1 MYIKLSINLNTNDK
15 YTINQYQKYELEP
28 EVNGFHQEYH
38 FSNAPGAPLYK
49 FEQKHYV
56 NQSPLW
62 RAERYLINI
71 MNNINFYNDDID
83 KKKVIELFTSAL
95 DSLKN
100 RCELFEH
107 RIYIDNKE
115 SYIQYSVYH

>member
-1 MYIKLSINLNTNDK
+1 MYIKLSIYLNTNDK
-15 YTINQYQKYELEP
+15 YTINQYQKYKLNT

-49 FEQKHYV
+49 FEQKHFA
-56 NQSPLW
+56 NQSPIW

-71 MNNINFYNDDID
+71 MNNINFYNKDID
-83 KKKVIELFTSAL
+83 KKNVIELFISAL
-95 DSLKN
+95 NSLKN
-100 RCELFEH
+100 RYENFEQ
-107 RIYIDNKE
+107 RIYINNKE